1 MLTSYEDIKHST
13 SIIIYYT
20 VHMYVHMRDEP
31 TGQGTVSI
39 VASPYDHVIVVKEQA
54 NSTTDSPHLNSL
66 AMYIERSPSIKH

>member
-1 MLTSYEDIKHST
+1 
-13 SIIIYYT
+13 
-20 VHMYVHMRDEP
+20 MYVHMRDEP

-66 AMYIERSPSIKH
+66 AMYMERLPSIKH